1 MKESKML
8 KSALKPSLKLKKRYF
23 EELIKLSQK
32 YGVLI
37 YGGEVEWRSHDEI
50 EMIPAIYFDFYD
62 GSTYIWSDGILGDTA
77 VSNFDSFDNSGNI
90 TIQGI

>member
-8 KSALKPSLKLKKRYF
+8 KDALKPSLKLKKRYF
-23 EELIKLSQK
+23 EELIKLSHK

-37 YGGEVEWRSHDEI
+37 YSGEIKWKSKTCE
-50 EMIPAIYFDFYD
+50 EMIPAIYFDFKD
-62 GSTYIWSDGILGDTA
+62 GSTYIWSDGILGDVA

>member
-62 GSTYIWSDGILGDTA
+62 GSTYIWSDGILGDVV
-77 VSNFDSFDNSGNI
+77 VSKFDSFDNSGNI

>member
-23 EELIKLSQK
+23 EELIKLSKK

-77 VSNFDSFDNSGNI
+77 VSKFDSFDNSGNI